1 MKTIYIDSEF
11 KCHTSNDGTM
21 TTVETDF
28 FDGKCDEFVEGYR
41 FVPTGQSW
49 TREDGAVFH
58 GEMAAPWKPWQELDK
73 AQREYERELV
83 SQLQTENAT
92 LISDMAQMI
101 DEVYQSDMEMM
112 GL

>member
-1 MKTIYIDSEF
+1 MKTIYTDSDF
-11 KCHTSNDGTM
+11 KCHVTNDGTL

-28 FDGKCDEFVEGYR
+28 FDGKCDAFVEGYR
-41 FVPTGQSW
+41 FVPDGESW

-58 GEMAAPWKPWQELDK
+58 GEMAAPWKPWSELDA
-73 AQREYERELV
+73 AQRVYERELV
-83 SQLQTENAT
+83 SQLQAENAT

-101 DEVYQSDMEMM
+101 EEVYQSDMEMM